1 MPDTQQTSSTTDTDV
16 KPLSFDELR
25 EVNTARCEEC
35 YHGINEWNLL
45 EWSGAMAGEA
55 GEAANVAKKI
65 KRECGGN
72 DDVWTQARIEA
83 FAEELA
89 DTVIYADLAAAR
101 AGIDLGEAIR
111 KKFNEK
117 SEKRGSQFRL

>member
-1 MPDTQQTSSTTDTDV
+1 MSDTQQTSSTTETEV

-25 EVNTARCEEC
+25 EVNAARCEEC
-35 YHGINEWNLL
+35 YHGINDWNLL

-65 KRECGGN
+65 KREGGGD

-117 SEKRGSQFRL
+117 SQKRGSKFRL